1 MLPFQ
6 MCPAKCRKINVF
18 LLLAILCVSEGRQVS
33 SRLAP
38 EHLKA
43 VREDPVFLEQSKL
56 LAEQI
61 NDLATAPKVLEWSRF
76 AAESFEKVTENR
88 NLQEQ
93 AKLASEQV
101 SGIMDDARI
110 RDISK
115 LYVLQQEALMTD
127 PKVNAQDLQE
137 RAEAFSEQLTETMGS
152 PGLEDHLKLLGK
164 HITSIMKHPEMQYR
178 AQSASEKLKAITE
191 DEDFA
196 ERVERASEQLKVV
209 TERVE
214 AIRANLVA
222 QKMDGAPTSGSFS
235 LAEVHRSSS
244 GVSFVPALGRRGAL
258 TGKSTGADRTS
269 ARPFSRRVVHKPVMQ
284 AQDDLETFAKQLN
297 PVVGYW
303 DPLNLARGDFWDQGN
318 EATIGFLRHAE
329 IKHGRVAMAAF
340 VGFVLQSNGIH
351 FPGNLANGVSYES
364 IAAAGGPADQWD
376 AVPLAGR
383 AQIILFVGFLEFLS
397 ENNYIL
403 GTSGMTHYMRGG
415 KPGAYPSIKKNA
427 APHPIPFDL
436 YDPFGLAKRMSA
448 EKKERRLIAEVN
460 NGRLAMFGIMGFVA
474 EAKIPGSVPAL
485 ANLGIEPYY
494 GEVMTPFTLEE
505 GIFASGIPLV

>member
-1 MLPFQ
+1 MSLASLSV
-6 MCPAKCRKINVF
+6 MCLSGLVLFTVFPPGVARRSVRIDRSQYAAQQQINTF
-18 LLLAILCVSEGRQVS
+18 SQAFEASADAQD
-33 SRLAP
+33 
-38 EHLKA
+38 A
-43 VREDPVFLEQSKL
+43 VRTDEPVDAAM
-56 LAEQI
+56 LAEALDSMHWLLGELTESPTKLQRWVQ
-61 NDLATAPKVLEWSRF
+61 NNGPVQDLAKEYEVLNQVKSLVAQARAPPRAEGATAAAAEMTDVLAKAEDLLRIVEQVMTEPDLKKALLQARSEALEGAKPMKPPARAAFGPKGKFFQLPTRAQASASRF
-76 AAESFEKVTENR
+76 A
-88 NLQEQ
+88 
-93 AKLASEQV
+93 
-101 SGIMDDARI
+101 
-110 RDISK
+110 
-115 LYVLQQEALMTD
+115 
-127 PKVNAQDLQE
+127 
-137 RAEAFSEQLTETMGS
+137 
-152 PGLEDHLKLLGK
+152 
-164 HITSIMKHPEMQYR
+164 
-178 AQSASEKLKAITE
+178 
-191 DEDFA
+191 
-196 ERVERASEQLKVV
+196 
-209 TERVE
+209 
-214 AIRANLVA
+214 
-222 QKMDGAPTSGSFS
+222 
-235 LAEVHRSSS
+235 
-244 GVSFVPALGRRGAL
+244 
-258 TGKSTGADRTS
+258 
-269 ARPFSRRVVHKPVMQ
+269 RRVARNPVMQ
-284 AQDDLETFAKQLN
+284 TQADLEAQAKQLN
-297 PVVGYW
+297 PTVGYW
-303 DPLNLARGDFWDQGN
+303 DPLNLAQADFWNQGD